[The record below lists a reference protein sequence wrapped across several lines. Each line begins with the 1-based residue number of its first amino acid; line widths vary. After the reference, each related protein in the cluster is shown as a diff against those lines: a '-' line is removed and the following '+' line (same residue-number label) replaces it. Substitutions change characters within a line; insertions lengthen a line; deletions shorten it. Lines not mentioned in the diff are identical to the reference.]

1 MEYSFTQEVT
11 KEDYVSFVN
20 NHMKL
25 SFLKPLNIV
34 LFVVSIGYLTI
45 SPFLMPVAERSY
57 TFSFIGLG
65 ILALLIAMVM
75 FARKNAEKQYDKSEN
90 EFTMTYDVDEE
101 GLVYKLNEGSIEK
114 KWFDFYMALENEK
127 YLYVYVNKNSG
138 MVIVKR
144 AATIEAINFIKTKLK
159 ANVKPKKLKLME

>member
-1 MEYSFTQEVT
+1 MEYTFTQEVT

-25 SFLKPLNIV
+25 SFLKPVNIV
-34 LFVVSIGYLTI
+34 LFAVSIGYLTI
-45 SPFLMPVAERSY
+45 SPFLMPADERSY

-65 ILALLIAMVM
+65 ILALLIGMM
-75 FARKNAEKQYDKSEN
+75 FYARKNAEKQYDKSEN
-90 EFTMTYDVDEE
+90 DFTMTYEVNED
-101 GLVYKLNEGSIEK
+101 GLIYKLNDGNVDK
-114 KWFDFYMALENEK
+114 KWYDFYMAMENEK

-144 AATIEAINFIKTKLK
+144 AATIEAINFVKAKLK
-159 ANVKPKKLKLME
+159 LHVKPKRLKLME

>member
-25 SFLKPLNIV
+25 SFLKPVNIL

-45 SPFLMPVAERSY
+45 SPFLMPAGERSY
-57 TFSFIGLG
+57 TFSFIGIG
-65 ILALLIAMVM
+65 ILVLLIGMV
-75 FARKNAEKQYDKSEN
+75 FYARKNAEKQYDKADN
-90 EFTMTYDVDEE
+90 EFKMTYEVNEE
-101 GLVYKLNEGSIEK
+101 GLIYKLTEGNIEK
-114 KWFDFYMALENEK
+114 KWHDFYMAMENEK

-144 AATIEAINFIKTKLK
+144 AATFEAIDF
-159 ANVKPKKLKLME
+159 VKSKLKLHVKPRRLKLLE

>member
-1 MEYSFTQEVT
+1 MEYTFTQEVS

-25 SFLKPLNIV
+25 SFLKPVNIL

-45 SPFLMPVAERSY
+45 SPFLMPADERSY
-57 TFSFIGLG
+57 TFSFVGIG
-65 ILALLIAMVM
+65 ILVLLIGMV
-75 FARKNAEKQYDKSEN
+75 FYARRNAEKQYDKSEN
-90 EFTMTYDVDEE
+90 EFTMTYEVNDD
-101 GLVYKLNEGSIEK
+101 GLIYKLQDGNVDK
-114 KWFDFYMALENEK
+114 KWYEFYMAMETEK

-144 AATIEAINFIKTKLK
+144 AATFEAIAFIKSKLK
-159 ANVKPKKLKLME
+159 EHVKPKKLKLME